1 MADGQLRRRVTRGSQ
16 TDPTHLE
23 KRHALAFPL
32 EQIGDRDARYPS
44 SDDGDIDLDV
54 ALQGGKLINLGRRR
68 PEGAACSRRVDAEDL
83 PDPLHRYTS
92 CWFRD

>member
-1 MADGQLRRRVTRGSQ
+1 MADGQFRRGVAGRSQ
-16 TDPTHLE
+16 TDSTHLE

-32 EQIGDRDARYPS
+32 EQMADGNAGYPG

-68 PEGAACSRRVDAEDL
+68 PEGAACIRNFDAVDL
-83 PDPLHRYTS
+83 PDPLR
-92 CWFRD
+92 R